1 MKVYMKDNR
10 LWREVKR
17 AMLVGLLCLPFYSAI
32 AEPITPVTGGKMETD
47 NSIPEGYRPLPVTE
61 FVVEAE
67 KNDTYDVAVGV
78 EYSGKVTDAMDWIE
92 KNVTGEL
99 QIYRVKDNKL
109 IASYSFFNK
118 KDNQPKA
125 GAGGLYLNK
134 KFYGETYSVSLDR
147 GNYVILLRAF
157 FKNDVLDSDIEPAVF
172 ISFNRFRNPWW

>member
-1 MKVYMKDNR
+1 
-10 LWREVKR
+10 
-17 AMLVGLLCLPFYSAI
+17 
-32 AEPITPVTGGKMETD
+32 METV

-92 KNVTGEL
+92 KNVTGKL
-99 QIYRVKDNKL
+99 LIYRVKDNKL

-118 KDNQPKA
+118 NDNQLKA

-134 KFYGETYSVSLDR
+134 KFHGETYSVHLDR

-157 FKNDVLDSDIEPAVF
+157 LKNDVLDIEPAFF